1 MNISIGGYSFYNTF
15 LEGKMDVFGYLETV
29 KYRYRMD
36 AVDLWN
42 GFFID
47 RSDSVY
53 KLADKSYIRKIR
65 EALDE
70 KEMRVVN
77 FAVDGAHLWDPDPD
91 LRQRLYENALVH
103 LDAAEILGAETVRI
117 DTGGSYKGSE
127 PMTYEQFEYTVKR
140 YREYADRAADGGYTI
155 GPEYHMGASLLPREM
170 KRLAVMPVEL
180 SWNDEIVRDG
190 GPVVHLHGI
199 GSTFESHLYCIAL
212 YLFRIVFV
220 LYLFCIV
227 FLLLTD

>member
-77 FAVDGAHLWDPDPD
+77 FAVDGRNYGILTRIFGRGCMRMRWFIWMP
-91 LRQRLYENALVH
+91 LKSWAL
-103 LDAAEILGAETVRI
+103 
-117 DTGGSYKGSE
+117 K
-127 PMTYEQFEYTVKR
+127 PC
-140 YREYADRAADGGYTI
+140 
-155 GPEYHMGASLLPREM
+155 
-170 KRLAVMPVEL
+170 
-180 SWNDEIVRDG
+180 
-190 GPVVHLHGI
+190 
-199 GSTFESHLYCIAL
+199 GSTPAAVIRDRS
-212 YLFRIVFV
+212 R
-220 LYLFCIV
+220 
-227 FLLLTD
+227 